1 MKTTGTE
8 GQAAGQETEGTT
20 TEVAVQSAAETA
32 VVTVTNANYI
42 ALAIKN
48 KQEDFLEANEG
59 LDLDYVRMG
68 QYIKIN
74 KKGNFQEARDESV
87 TFGDVLDVV
96 IAQAQKRYTLWG
108 EEDSPEDGVLIVSEP
123 IEEDADRALEEWL
136 MQNPEAQER
145 YSTRDIQLRLTA
157 FLVPVSLNG
166 EPTLGP
172 DQAPTV
178 YLMSFPQGDTYG
190 FGNYAMGLFD
200 GKAKAAGVPART
212 GANKVVTRMRTEERD
227 RKGTKDTYLGLKFE
241 CLGMFSAADYGI
253 EVE

>member
-1 MKTTGTE
+1 MKENTE
-8 GQAAGQETEGTT
+8 TVEQAKE
-20 TEVAVQSAAETA
+20 ETA
-32 VVTVTNANYI
+32 VQTTGETAVATVNNASYI
-42 ALAIKN
+42 AVAIQA
-48 KQEDFLEANEG
+48 KQQDFLEANEG

-74 KKGNFQEARDESV
+74 KKGNFQEARDETV

-108 EEDSPEDGVLIVSEP
+108 NEDSPEDGQLIVSEP
-123 IEEDADRALEEWL
+123 IEEDANAALEQWL
-136 MQNPEAQER
+136 QANPDQTAAER
-145 YSTRDIQLRLTA
+145 YSVKDIQLRLTA
-157 FLVPVSLNG
+157 FIVPVSLNG
-166 EPTLGP
+166 QPTLGP

-190 FGNYAMGLFD
+190 FGNYAMSIFD
-200 GKAKAAGVPART
+200 GKFKAAGVPARL

-241 CLGMFSAADYGI
+241 CLGVFNPADYGI
-253 EVE
+253 EIN